1 MCCIES
7 KIQVGSNCTD
17 SPATARSVSH
27 PPSQDQQH
35 EAYRLQNHPL
45 RTGTLWGPFLGALSK
60 AVYPRCGSRKRGGD
74 RRGTGHQARGPRCST
89 DFTPSSVGSHRGDHF
104 PEIPW
109 GDAWTRRAWRMGAAG
124 LHTETMVL
132 PPGWWPQRRRG
143 VRGGQWMEKQD
154 RAEGDRV
161 SPPTLGQ
168 GRRFGAEINPK
179 S

>member
-45 RTGTLWGPFLGALSK
+45 RTGTLRGPFLGALSK

-89 DFTPSSVGSHRGDHF
+89 DFTPSSVGIEGFAVKFTSQRSLG
-104 PEIPW
+104 
-109 GDAWTRRAWRMGAAG
+109 
-124 LHTETMVL
+124 VL
-132 PPGWWPQRRRG
+132 PGQGEPGGWVLQGSTQRRWCSHLGDGRKDGEESEG
-143 VRGGQWMEKQD
+143 VSGWKSRTGQKVIE
-154 RAEGDRV
+154 
-161 SPPTLGQ
+161 
-168 GRRFGAEINPK
+168 
-179 S
+179 